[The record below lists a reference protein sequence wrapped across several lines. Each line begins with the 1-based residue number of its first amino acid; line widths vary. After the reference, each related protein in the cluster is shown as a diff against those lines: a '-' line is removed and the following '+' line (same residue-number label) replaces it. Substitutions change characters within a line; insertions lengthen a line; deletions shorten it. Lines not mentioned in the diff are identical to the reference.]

1 MLGNPAISFKRGS
14 LEDSEIEFMMTH
26 HFIDP
31 KIYPNWKGA
40 CHTDPQSAGC
50 QFFYARYEE
59 LLKRIDFYNIY
70 GPCLDGKT
78 HYSQAGFMKLA
89 AKNHSRL

>member
-1 MLGNPAISFKRGS
+1 
-14 LEDSEIEFMMTH
+14 MMTH

-31 KIYPNWKGA
+31 KIYPNWKTS
-40 CHTDPQSAGC
+40 CHSDSQSAGC

-59 LLKRIDFYNIY
+59 LMKRIDFYNIY

-78 HYSQAGFMKLA
+78 HLSQAGFIKLL
-89 AKNHSRL
+89 AKKYSRL

>member
-1 MLGNPAISFKRGS
+1 
-14 LEDSEIEFMMTH
+14 MMTH

-31 KIYPNWKGA
+31 KLFPTWKNA
-40 CHTDPQSAGC
+40 CHSDPQSAGC
-50 QFFYARYEE
+50 QFFYVRYEE

-78 HYSQAGFMKLA
+78 HASQAGFVKMLA
-89 AKNHSRL
+89 KKESRMIDLEM